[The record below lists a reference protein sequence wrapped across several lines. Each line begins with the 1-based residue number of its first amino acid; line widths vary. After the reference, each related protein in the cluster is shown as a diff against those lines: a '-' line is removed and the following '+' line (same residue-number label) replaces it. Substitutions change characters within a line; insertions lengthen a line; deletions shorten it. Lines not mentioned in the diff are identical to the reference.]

1 MLGRAVVTGASG
13 GVGRALCAALA
24 QRGVSV
30 LALGR
35 DMTRLAA
42 CEASDPN
49 GRIEGLAADLTDE
62 RGRELVRDR
71 LKAWGRIRFLVHSAA
86 VIDPIAQIEL
96 LDRDAFRRAYAINVE
111 APLFLTKGL
120 LGSFEPDGGRVLH
133 LSSGAAHTPVAG
145 CLAYCSSK
153 AAFYMIYRVLQLELS
168 KHHISVGSASPGSV
182 DTEMQRTLRE
192 SDPSQ
197 LVSVQRF
204 REIKRTGGL
213 NGPDRAARFLTWL
226 LLDSENALFAQ
237 RDWNIT
243 DAELAPLWDER
254 R

>member
-1 MLGRAVVTGASG
+1 MSGRAVVTGASG

-24 QRGVSV
+24 ERGVSV
-30 LALGR
+30 LALGQ
-35 DMTRLAA
+35 DMARLAA
-42 CEASDPN
+42 CEAGDPK

-62 RGRELVRDR
+62 RGRESVRER
-71 LKAWGRIRFLVHSAA
+71 IKTWGRIRFLVHSAA

-96 LDRDAFRRAYAINVE
+96 LEPAAFRRAYAINVE

-120 LGSFEPDGGRVLH
+120 LDSFEPGGGRILH

-153 AAFYMIYRVLQLELS
+153 AAFHMIYRVLQLELS
-168 KHHISVGSASPGSV
+168 KRRIRVGSASPGSV

-197 LVSVQRF
+197 LVSVERF
-204 REIKRTGGL
+204 REIKQKGGL
-213 NGPDRAARFLTWL
+213 IEPDRAARFLSWL
-226 LLDSENALFAQ
+226 LTESEDALFAE
-237 RDWNIT
+237 RDWNIA
-243 DAELAPLWDER
+243 DAELERLWDDLR
-254 R
+254 